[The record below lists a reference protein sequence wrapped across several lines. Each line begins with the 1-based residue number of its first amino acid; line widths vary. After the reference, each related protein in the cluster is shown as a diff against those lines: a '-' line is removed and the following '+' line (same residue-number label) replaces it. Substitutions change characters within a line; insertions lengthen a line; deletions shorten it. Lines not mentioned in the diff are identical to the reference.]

1 MKIMVTGYSGSGKST
16 ICRKLQDRYQLPAL
30 HLDTVQFLPGWKV
43 RAKAGQ
49 QRIVQV
55 FLNEHPDGWVID
67 GNYKALSYERRC
79 EEADV
84 IILCSLEGLPVFLG
98 ASDATASTR
107 GPTVPT

>member
-16 ICRKLQDRYQLPAL
+16 ICRRLQDRYQLPAL
-30 HLDTVQFLPGWKV
+30 HLDAVQFLLGWKV

-49 QRIVQV
+49 QRIIQT

-67 GNYKALSYERRC
+67 GNYKALSYERRWRRPTSSFR
-79 EEADV
+79 
-84 IILCSLEGLPVFLG
+84 CSLEGWTVFLG